1 MNKSISSEYEKMDE
15 RIEIR
20 LTNSEKNKIRK
31 YATKSNHKTLSSYT
45 RDRLL
50 HPVIF
55 VENPEPY
62 SKVSYE
68 LNRIGTNINQ
78 IARHV
83 NTHDEITKND
93 MDDLKISV
101 KKMKREINKLRT
113 ELDQK
118 PVNASSAYSP
128 VFQLIS
134 KYHFQIVRF

>member
-1 MNKSISSEYEKMDE
+1 MNKFISSEYEKMDE

-20 LTNSEKNKIRK
+20 LTKSEKNKIRK
-31 YATKSNHKTLSSYT
+31 YAAESNHKTLSSYT

-83 NTHDEITKND
+83 NTHDEVTKND
-93 MDDLKISV
+93 MKDLKVAV
-101 KKMKREINKLRT
+101 KKMKQDINKLRM

-118 PVNASSAYSP
+118 SVW
-128 VFQLIS
+128 IS
-134 KYHFQIVRF
+134 KEFDSNGNY